1 MSEEKNIAIREEK
14 KITIKLV
21 KSMIGANERQ
31 VRTLHALGLRKML
44 QEVEHVA
51 TPQILGMVSK
61 MQRWIEVK

>member
-1 MSEEKNIAIREEK
+1 MAEK

-31 VRTLHALGLRKML
+31 VKTLHALGLHRML
-44 QEVEHVA
+44 QEVEHEA

>member
-1 MSEEKNIAIREEK
+1 MSEEKSIALREEK
-14 KITIKLV
+14 KITINLV

>member
-1 MSEEKNIAIREEK
+1 MSEEKSIALREEK

-31 VRTLHALGLRKML
+31 VRTLHDLGLRKML